1 MFNNL
6 HGFLVRNFRG
16 CSVINRKSCY
26 EKIAE
31 VTPFSTIK
39 HKELD
44 ENIDIIDVN
53 LGNASYIF
61 KFIWGKSCNGSK
73 QRITDI
79 EPIEEKYNLTKQFQ
93 KEQPEHTD
101 KPCVVMHQ
109 NGIIIICLYD
119 GKGNWLEVNTRE
131 TKPCA
136 ALDEWVYAEDIGFA
150 SSVK

>member
-39 HKELD
+39 HKEID
-44 ENIDIIDVN
+44 ENVDVIN
-53 LGNASYIF
+53 VSLGNVSYIF
-61 KFIWGKSCNGSK
+61 KFIWGKSCNGFK

-79 EPIEEKYNLTKQFQ
+79 EPIEERYNLTKQFQ
-93 KEQPEHTD
+93 KEQPDSTD
-101 KPCVVMHQ
+101 KPCVVRHPD
-109 NGIIIICLYD
+109 GVIIICLYD
-119 GKGNWLEVNTRE
+119 GKGNWSEVNTGDV
-131 TKPCA
+131 KPCNG
-136 ALDEWVYAEDIGFA
+136 LDEWVYTEDIGF
-150 SSVK
+150 SQKC